1 MSIHVCKCIHNGRE
15 EYHLRYPG
23 MSERAAQELADTING
38 SRIETDLG
46 RLHRENADL
55 RAKLEAL
62 TPNRARPQLAKN
74 WR

>member
-23 MSERAAQELADTING
+23 MSERAAMELADTING
-38 SRIETDLG
+38 DRLDATIA
-46 RLHRENADL
+46 RLHKENADL

-62 TPNRARPQLAKN
+62 TPNEDMN
-74 WR
+74 V